1 MKVSRFEIYKP
12 NPPQPV
18 FKGIRQGS
26 KDYMRDYGKVTRER
40 GFFNGKRLDVYSAYD
55 KEGKLVNKLYYL
67 ADNVGN
73 WLKSKLV
80 YFDKDGKKYKQITS
94 EVG

>member
-1 MKVSRFEIYKP
+1 MVINKVIGYKP
-12 NPPQPV
+12 IPNQPV

-26 KDYMRDYGKVTRER
+26 KDYMREYGKVTRER
-40 GFFNGKRLDVYSAYD
+40 GFFKGKRLDVYSAYD
-55 KEGKLVNKLYYL
+55 KEGNLVNKLYYL